1 MTVPKVLIVYYSQTG
16 QLSALAQYFA
26 KPLQQAGVV
35 TDCVPLV
42 PQQPYPFP
50 WPFWRFFDPFPETA
64 HLRPAPIEPPQIPH
78 DDYDAVVIAY
88 TVWFLAPSQPIT
100 AFLQRPETRRLL
112 AGKPVITLIGCRN
125 MWLAAQEKMKTLL
138 AANGAQLVGNIVK
151 TDACGTAASFV
162 TTPAWLLT
170 GNKRYFRSLPAAGIA
185 ENELADGARFGEKLR
200 DALLAGAPLD
210 ETLFQNMGGAGG
222 RKADFQRKS
231 RIPQL
236 LPVGQAADGGGA
248 RVAAAAPRAA
258 GGVHRVSDYADSDRY
273 PHQHRAEKTAA
284 SAAQTPPCPSQTPLC
299 PAIRRMIFRFRLPQN
314 TGSLKTI

>member
-50 WPFWRFFDPFPETA
+50 WRFWQFFDTFPETA

-170 GNKRYFRSLPAAGIA
+170 GNKRYFRSLPAAGIS

-210 ETLFQNMGGAGG
+210 ETLFQNMGA
-222 RKADFQRKS
+222 
-231 RIPQL
+231 
-236 LPVGQAADGGGA
+236 A
-248 RVAAAAPRAA
+248 RVDEKLIFSEKAASRSFYLWGRLLMAA
-258 GGVHRVSDYADSDRY
+258 GRVSPLLRRALLAVYIVFLITLILTVIPISIVLKKLLHPLLKRRLAQAKHHYA
-273 PHQHRAEKTAA
+273 Q
-284 SAAQTPPCPSQTPLC
+284 PS
-299 PAIRRMIFRFRLPQN
+299 
-314 TGSLKTI
+314 GE

>member
-50 WPFWRFFDPFPETA
+50 WRFWRFFDTFP
-64 HLRPAPIEPPQIPH
+64 EPPQIPH

-170 GNKRYFRSLPAAGIA
+170 GNKRYFRSLPAAGIS

-210 ETLFQNMGGAGG
+210 ETLFQNMGA
-222 RKADFQRKS
+222 
-231 RIPQL
+231 
-236 LPVGQAADGGGA
+236 A
-248 RVAAAAPRAA
+248 RVDEKLIFSEKAASRSFYLWGRLLMAA
-258 GGVHRVSDYADSDRY
+258 GRVSPLLRRALLAVYIVFLITLILTVIPISIVLKKLLHPLLKRRLAQAKHHYA
-273 PHQHRAEKTAA
+273 Q
-284 SAAQTPPCPSQTPLC
+284 PS
-299 PAIRRMIFRFRLPQN
+299 
-314 TGSLKTI
+314 GE

>member
-1 MTVPKVLIVYYSQTG
+1 MTASKVLIVYYSQTG
-16 QLSALAQYFA
+16 QLATLAEQFA
-26 KPLQQAGVV
+26 APLQQAGITV
-35 TDCVPLV
+35 DCVPLV

-50 WPFWRFFDPFPETA
+50 WRFWHFFDTFPESA
-64 HLRPAPIEPPQIPH
+64 HLKPAPINPPQIPH
-78 DDYDAVVIAY
+78 NDYDVVVIAY

-112 AGKPVITLIGCRN
+112 AGKPGITLIGCRN

-210 ETLFQNMGGAGG
+210 ETLFQNMGA
-222 RKADFQRKS
+222 
-231 RIPQL
+231 
-236 LPVGQAADGGGA
+236 A
-248 RVAAAAPRAA
+248 RVDEKLIFSEKAASRSFYLWGRLLMAA
-258 GGVHRVSDYADSDRY
+258 GRVSPLLRRALLAVYIVFLITLILTVIPISIVLKKLLHPLLKRRLAQAKHHYA
-273 PHQHRAEKTAA
+273 Q
-284 SAAQTPPCPSQTPLC
+284 PS
-299 PAIRRMIFRFRLPQN
+299 
-314 TGSLKTI
+314 GE

>member
-50 WPFWRFFDPFPETA
+50 WRFWRFFDTFPETA

-210 ETLFQNMGGAGG
+210 ETLFQNMGA
-222 RKADFQRKS
+222 
-231 RIPQL
+231 
-236 LPVGQAADGGGA
+236 A
-248 RVAAAAPRAA
+248 RVDEKLIFSEKAASRSFYLWGRPLMAA
-258 GGVHRVSDYADSDRY
+258 GRVSPLLRRALLAVYIVFLITLILTVIPISIVLKKLLHPLLKRRLAQAKHHYA
-273 PHQHRAEKTAA
+273 Q
-284 SAAQTPPCPSQTPLC
+284 PS
-299 PAIRRMIFRFRLPQN
+299 
-314 TGSLKTI
+314 GE

>member
-50 WPFWRFFDPFPETA
+50 WRFWRFFDTFPETA

-185 ENELADGARFGEKLR
+185 EYELADGARFGEKLR

-210 ETLFQNMGGAGG
+210 ETLFQNMGA
-222 RKADFQRKS
+222 
-231 RIPQL
+231 
-236 LPVGQAADGGGA
+236 A
-248 RVAAAAPRAA
+248 RVDEKLIFSEKAASRSFYLWGGLLMAA
-258 GGVHRVSDYADSDRY
+258 GRVSPLLRRALLAVYIVFLITLILTVIPISIVLKKLLHPLLKRRLAQAKHHYA
-273 PHQHRAEKTAA
+273 Q
-284 SAAQTPPCPSQTPLC
+284 PS
-299 PAIRRMIFRFRLPQN
+299 
-314 TGSLKTI
+314 GE

>member
-50 WPFWRFFDPFPETA
+50 WRFWRFFDTFPETA

-88 TVWFLAPSQPIT
+88 TVWFLAPSQPIA

-210 ETLFQNMGGAGG
+210 ETLFQNMGA
-222 RKADFQRKS
+222 
-231 RIPQL
+231 
-236 LPVGQAADGGGA
+236 A
-248 RVAAAAPRAA
+248 RVDEKLIFSEKAASRSFYLWGRLLMVA
-258 GGVHRVSDYADSDRY
+258 GRVSPLLRRALLAVYIVFLITLILTVIPISIVLKKLLHPLLKRRLAQAKHHYA
-273 PHQHRAEKTAA
+273 Q
-284 SAAQTPPCPSQTPLC
+284 PS
-299 PAIRRMIFRFRLPQN
+299 
-314 TGSLKTI
+314 GE

>member
-50 WPFWRFFDPFPETA
+50 WRFWRFFDTFPETA

-200 DALLAGAPLD
+200 DALLAGAPRVD
-210 ETLFQNMGGAGG
+210 EKLIFSE
-222 RKADFQRKS
+222 KAAS
-231 RIPQL
+231 RSFYLWGKL
-236 LPVGQAADGGGA
+236 LM
-248 RVAAAAPRAA
+248 AA
-258 GGVHRVSDYADSDRY
+258 GRVSPLLRRALLAVYIVFLITLILTVIPISIVLKKLLHPLLKRRLAQAKHHYA
-273 PHQHRAEKTAA
+273 Q
-284 SAAQTPPCPSQTPLC
+284 PS
-299 PAIRRMIFRFRLPQN
+299 
-314 TGSLKTI
+314 GE

>member
-26 KPLQQAGVV
+26 KPL
-35 TDCVPLV
+35 
-42 PQQPYPFP
+42 PYPFP
-50 WPFWRFFDPFPETA
+50 WRFWRFFDTFPETA

-210 ETLFQNMGGAGG
+210 ETLFQNMGA
-222 RKADFQRKS
+222 
-231 RIPQL
+231 
-236 LPVGQAADGGGA
+236 A
-248 RVAAAAPRAA
+248 RVDEKLIFSEKAASRSFYLWGRLLMAA
-258 GGVHRVSDYADSDRY
+258 GRVSPLLRRALLAVYIVFLITLILTVIPISIVLKKLLHPLLKRRLAQAKHHYA
-273 PHQHRAEKTAA
+273 Q
-284 SAAQTPPCPSQTPLC
+284 PS
-299 PAIRRMIFRFRLPQN
+299 
-314 TGSLKTI
+314 GE

>member
-1 MTVPKVLIVYYSQTG
+1 MTVPKVLIVYSSQTG

-50 WPFWRFFDPFPETA
+50 WRFWRFFDTFPETA

-210 ETLFQNMGGAGG
+210 ETLFQNMGA
-222 RKADFQRKS
+222 
-231 RIPQL
+231 
-236 LPVGQAADGGGA
+236 A
-248 RVAAAAPRAA
+248 RVDEKLIFSEKAASRSFYLWGRLLMVA
-258 GGVHRVSDYADSDRY
+258 GRVSPLLRRVLLAVYIVFLITLILTVIPISIVLKKLLHPLLKRRLAQAKHHYA
-273 PHQHRAEKTAA
+273 Q
-284 SAAQTPPCPSQTPLC
+284 PS
-299 PAIRRMIFRFRLPQN
+299 
-314 TGSLKTI
+314 GE

>member
-50 WPFWRFFDPFPETA
+50 WRFWRFFDTFPETA

-170 GNKRYFRSLPAAGIA
+170 GNKRCSRATNAISAAC
-185 ENELADGARFGEKLR
+185 
-200 DALLAGAPLD
+200 P
-210 ETLFQNMGGAGG
+210 
-222 RKADFQRKS
+222 
-231 RIPQL
+231 PQAS
-236 LPVGQAADGGGA
+236 PKTSWQTA
-248 RVAAAAPRAA
+248 RVSAKNCAMPCWQAR
-258 GGVHRVSDYADSDRY
+258 RSTKRCF
-273 PHQHRAEKTAA
+273 KTWA
-284 SAAQTPPCPSQTPLC
+284 
-299 PAIRRMIFRFRLPQN
+299 RRGW
-314 TGSLKTI
+314 TKS

>member
-50 WPFWRFFDPFPETA
+50 WRFWRFFDTFPETA

-210 ETLFQNMGGAGG
+210 ETLFQNMGA
-222 RKADFQRKS
+222 
-231 RIPQL
+231 
-236 LPVGQAADGGGA
+236 A
-248 RVAAAAPRAA
+248 RVDEKLIFSEKAASRSFYLWGKLLMAA
-258 GGVHRVSDYADSDRY
+258 GRVSLLLRRALLAVYIVFLITLILTVIPISIVLKKLLHPLLKRRLAQAKHHYA
-273 PHQHRAEKTAA
+273 Q
-284 SAAQTPPCPSQTPLC
+284 PS
-299 PAIRRMIFRFRLPQN
+299 
-314 TGSLKTI
+314 GE